1 MRHTNSTCSMCKC
14 VYYSVDIF
22 FLHMHISSK
31 AWGESCEAFHIS
43 ACHMCVFQC
52 VWAFS
57 LLRCCSEFS
66 ILSPSLLLSSLFFL
80 VSVRCPLGWGGWV
93 GANWLA
99 RQRCD
104 WHRRALHIKA
114 TTITATATHSCVVSP
129 WGFRHTTQHQPVR
142 PSENHSAEWTRGQKR

>member
-1 MRHTNSTCSMCKC
+1 
-14 VYYSVDIF
+14 
-22 FLHMHISSK
+22 MHISSK

-66 ILSPSLLLSSLFFL
+66 VLSPSLPLSSLFFF

-114 TTITATATHSCVVSP
+114 TTRQWQHIHVSCPPEASD
-129 WGFRHTTQHQPVR
+129 TQHSTSQWDPRRITVQ
-142 PSENHSAEWTRGQKR
+142 SGQEDRKGRELERKNPASRFRFMQFV